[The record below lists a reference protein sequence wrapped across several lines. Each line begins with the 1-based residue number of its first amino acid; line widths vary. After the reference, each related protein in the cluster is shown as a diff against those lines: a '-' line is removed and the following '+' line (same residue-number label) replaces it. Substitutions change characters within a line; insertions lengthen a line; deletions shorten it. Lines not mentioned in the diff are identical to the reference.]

1 MALGRSKW
9 NSKRGFGHLG
19 GQKAP
24 QTEAKRALNRAQEA
38 MEAQD
43 GETLIFAD
51 STQHF
56 SDFEVP
62 GVPHGGQNRLE
73 MQSGGTS

>member
-9 NSKRGFGHLG
+9 NSKGGFGYLG
-19 GQKAP
+19 GQKVP

-51 STQHF
+51 STK
-56 SDFEVP
+56 DF
-62 GVPHGGQNRLE
+62 HDF
-73 MQSGGTS
+73 